1 MNRTSR
7 IERRGRAGF
16 TLVEIMV
23 VVIII
28 GLLVGIGGV
37 AVKGKVTKARFVKA
51 KADIAM
57 LSGALQ
63 LFEAEYGYYPT
74 TEEGLQ
80 ALVAPPSESGESAD
94 YFLPNA
100 VVPKDAWN
108 RDYLYVGP
116 EASEQGLFL
125 IYSKGPRELD
135 SSDDISNL
143 ASFLD
148 PGE

>member
-1 MNRTSR
+1 MNCASR
-7 IERRGRAGF
+7 IERRGQAGF

-28 GLLVGIGGV
+28 GLLVGVGGV
-37 AVKGKVTKARFVKA
+37 AVQGKVNQARIVKA

-74 TEEGLQ
+74 TQQGLQ
-80 ALVAPPSESGESAD
+80 ALVTPQPGSGLGPA
-94 YFLPNA
+94 YFIPNGI
-100 VVPKDAWN
+100 VPRDPWG
-108 RDYLYVGP
+108 RDYIYVGP
-116 EASEQGLFL
+116 EASGLGMFV
-125 IYSKGPRELD
+125 ITSRGPNEFD
-135 SSDDISNL
+135 SSTDISNISS
-143 ASFLD
+143 AAG